1 MCQQFFLFS
10 RPYEKLVLNSK
21 IKQKDA
27 IEYVKEVLK
36 YRGDKLFDQFN
47 EWVVPR
53 FPISGK
59 VLKEAGVPPGKM
71 YGPIISKIKDIWI
84 ESNYKLS
91 EAELV
96 QHIPGIIEEF
106 DKNKLNP

>member
-1 MCQQFFLFS
+1 M
-10 RPYEKLVLNSK
+10 
-21 IKQKDA
+21 
-27 IEYVKEVLK
+27 
-36 YRGDKLFDQFN
+36 
-47 EWVVPR
+47 VPR